1 MTLTRSHRPPARHT
15 PTPRACRRALSDAA
29 FRAWAQV
36 IINVFSARECEFYQ
50 MEKFWGAAQILDLSD
65 VLVPEAPPSADDAPS
80 ADVDVDLDGWADE
93 DDDWVLTAEELGG
106 VDLGAGDADR
116 DAGDREEDAGGGW
129 GWDVSQWGG
138 DEGGAAV
145 EMEVAEE
152 EEVEEEGDWSLG
164 DAWLKE
170 MIEGVEAK
178 LDAEEED
185 EVDPPGA

>member
-1 MTLTRSHRPPARHT
+1 
-15 PTPRACRRALSDAA
+15 
-29 FRAWAQV
+29 
-36 IINVFSARECEFYQ
+36 
-50 MEKFWGAAQILDLSD
+50 MEKFWGAAQILDLSG

-106 VDLGAGDADR
+106 VDLGAGDAVR
-116 DAGDREEDAGGGW
+116 DAGDREEGAGDGW

-138 DEGGAAV
+138 DEGGATAEV
-145 EMEVAEE
+145 EVAEE
-152 EEVEEEGDWSLG
+152 EVVEEEGDWSLG
-164 DAWLKE
+164 DARLKA

-178 LDAEEED
+178 LDVEEED